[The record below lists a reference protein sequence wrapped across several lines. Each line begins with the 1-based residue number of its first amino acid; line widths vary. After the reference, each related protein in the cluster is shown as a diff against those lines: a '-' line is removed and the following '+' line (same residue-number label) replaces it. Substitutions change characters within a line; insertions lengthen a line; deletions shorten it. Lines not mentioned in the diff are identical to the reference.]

1 MKMIGIVVGIAAVV
15 AIVSIVGC
23 KLFAS
28 RSTEATVALTA
39 KMPGKV
45 AVVYYSQSKVGNTA
59 TVAKWIAK
67 HTGGVLVP
75 IEAIEAYPD
84 AYGDTLKAAQS
95 DMERGGTRAIK
106 AVPPLD
112 GYDVVFIGSPIWYGT
127 YAPPVAEFFKT
138 HAFAGKTV
146 VPFCTHGGG
155 GAGRYFVDVRK
166 ACPEAT
172 VKEGL
177 TIRGSN
183 QVERRLGTGVTV
195 HHTEDDVVNWLNAV
209 FAATVVS
216 AAVASATTGG
226 ETDFQADTFKTKE
239 GKTVTITAIKH
250 ASLRIQYDGLE
261 IQVDPVSKYAPETDY
276 SKFPKADVI
285 LVTHEHF
292 DHFDRDAIATLRK
305 DGAEIVANPA
315 VQKMLGFGMV
325 LANGESRVLAK
336 GIKLDAVPAYNTT
349 PGHTQFHPKGRDNGY
364 VLTMGGL
371 RIYIAGDTEDIPEMA
386 ALKDIDVAF
395 LPCNQPYTMTPEQ
408 LAKAARTIKPK
419 VLFPYHYSQ
428 TPIKNVVELLAGSGI
443 DVRIRNYQ

>member
-1 MKMIGIVVGIAAVV
+1 MKVLLVILGVVVVAAIAVV
-15 AIVSIVGC
+15 AGC
-23 KLFAS
+23 RILAN

-39 KMPGKV
+39 KIPGKI

-59 TVAKWIAK
+59 MVAKWIAR
-67 HTGGVLVP
+67 HTGGELVP
-75 IEAIEAYPD
+75 IETVEAYPD
-84 AYGDTLKAAQS
+84 AYGETLKAAKK
-95 DMERGGTRAIK
+95 DMENGGTRAIK
-106 AVPPLD
+106 SVPPLD

-138 HAFAGKTV
+138 HSFAGKTV

-166 ACPEAT
+166 ACPAAT

-195 HHTEDDVVNWLNAV
+195 HHTEDDVVNWLNVV
-209 FAATVVS
+209 FAAT
-216 AAVASATTGG
+216 AASATTGDAL
-226 ETDFQADTFKTKE
+226 DFQTDTFKTKE
-239 GKTVTITAIKH
+239 GKAVTITAIKH

-261 IQVDPVSKYAPETDY
+261 IQVDPVAKYAPETDY

-292 DHFDRDAIATLRK
+292 DHFDRDTIATLRK
-305 DGAEIVANPA
+305 DGTEIVANPA
-315 VQKMLGFGMV
+315 VQKMLGFGTA

-336 GIKLDAVPAYNTT
+336 EINLDAVPAYNTT

-364 VLTMGGL
+364 VLTIDGL
-371 RIYIAGDTEDIPEMA
+371 RIYIAGDTEDIPEMS

-408 LAKAARTIKPK
+408 VAKAARTIKPK
-419 VLFPYHYSQ
+419 VLYPYHYSS

>member
-1 MKMIGIVVGIAAVV
+1 MKVLLVILGIVFVATIAVV
-15 AIVSIVGC
+15 AGC
-23 KLFAS
+23 RILAS

-39 KMPGKV
+39 KLPGKV
-45 AVVYYSQSKVGNTA
+45 AVVYYSQSKVGNTV

-67 HTGGVLVP
+67 HSGGELVP
-75 IEAIEAYPD
+75 IEAVEAYPD
-84 AYGDTLKAAQS
+84 AYGETLKAAKK
-95 DMERGGTRAIK
+95 DMENDGTRAIK

-138 HAFAGKTV
+138 HSFAGKTV

-166 ACPEAT
+166 ACPAAT
-172 VKEGL
+172 VKVGL
-177 TIRGSN
+177 AIRGSN

-195 HHTEDDVVNWLNAV
+195 HHTEDDVINWLNAV
-209 FAATVVS
+209 FAAT
-216 AAVASATTGG
+216 AASATTGDAL
-226 ETDFQADTFKTKE
+226 DFQTDTFKTKE
-239 GKTVTITAIKH
+239 GKAVTITAIKH

-261 IQVDPVSKYAPETDY
+261 IQVDPVAKYAPETDY

-292 DHFDRDAIATLRK
+292 DHFDRDTIATLRK
-305 DGAEIVANPA
+305 DGTEIVANPA
-315 VQKMLGFGMV
+315 VQKMLGFGTA

-336 GIKLDAVPAYNTT
+336 EIKLDAVPAYNTT

-364 VLTMGGL
+364 VLTIDGL

-386 ALKDIDVAF
+386 SLKDIDVAF
-395 LPCNQPYTMTPEQ
+395 LSCNQPYTMTPEQ
-408 LAKAARTIKPK
+408 VAKAARTIKPK

-428 TPIKNVVELLAGSGI
+428 TPIKQVADLLTGSGI

>member
-1 MKMIGIVVGIAAVV
+1 MKILLVILGIVVVAAIAVV
-15 AIVSIVGC
+15 AGC
-23 KLFAS
+23 RILAS

-39 KMPGKV
+39 KLPGKV

-67 HTGGVLVP
+67 YTGGELVP
-75 IEAIEAYPD
+75 IEAVEAYPD
-84 AYGDTLKAAQS
+84 AYGETLKAAKK
-95 DMERGGTRAIK
+95 DMENGGTRAIK
-106 AVPPLD
+106 AVPSLD

-138 HAFAGKTV
+138 HSFAGKTV

-166 ACPEAT
+166 ACPAAT

-195 HHTEDDVVNWLNAV
+195 HHTEDDVVNWLNAL
-209 FAATVVS
+209 FAAT
-216 AAVASATTGG
+216 AASATTGEG
-226 ETDFQADTFKTKE
+226 ALGFQTDTFKTKE

-261 IQVDPVSKYAPETDY
+261 IQVDPVAKYAPETDY

-292 DHFDRDAIATLRK
+292 DHFDRDTIAALKK
-305 DGAEIVANPA
+305 DGTEIVANPA
-315 VQKMLGFGMV
+315 VQKILGFGTA
-325 LANGESRVLAK
+325 LANGESCVLAK

-364 VLTMGGL
+364 VLTIDGL
-371 RIYIAGDTEDIPEMA
+371 RIYIAGDTEDIPEMS

-408 LAKAARTIKPK
+408 VAKAARTIKPK

-428 TPIKNVVELLAGSGI
+428 TPIKQVADLLTGSGI

>member
-1 MKMIGIVVGIAAVV
+1 MKVLLVILGIVVVAAIAVV
-15 AIVSIVGC
+15 AGC
-23 KLFAS
+23 RILAN

-39 KMPGKV
+39 KIPGKI

-59 TVAKWIAK
+59 MVAKWIAR
-67 HTGGVLVP
+67 HTSGELVP
-75 IEAIEAYPD
+75 IETVEAYPD
-84 AYGDTLKAAQS
+84 AYGETLKAAKK
-95 DMERGGTRAIK
+95 DMDNGGTRAIK
-106 AVPPLD
+106 SVPPLD
-112 GYDVVFIGSPIWYGT
+112 GYDMVFIGSPIWYGT

-138 HAFAGKTV
+138 HSFAGKTV

-166 ACPEAT
+166 ACPAAT

-195 HHTEDDVVNWLNAV
+195 HHTEDDVVNWLNAI
-209 FAATVVS
+209 FAAT
-216 AAVASATTGG
+216 AASATTGG
-226 ETDFQADTFKTKE
+226 AMDFQTDMFKTKE

-261 IQVDPVSKYAPETDY
+261 IQVDPVAKYAPETDY

-292 DHFDRDAIATLRK
+292 DHDTIAALKK
-305 DGAEIVANPA
+305 DGTEIVANPA
-315 VQKMLGFGMV
+315 VQKMLGFGTA
-325 LANGESRVLAK
+325 LTNGESRVLAK

-364 VLTMGGL
+364 VLTIDGL
-371 RIYIAGDTEDIPEMA
+371 RIYIAGDTEDIPEMS
-386 ALKDIDVAF
+386 ALKNIDVAF

-428 TPIKNVVELLAGSGI
+428 TPVKQVADLLAGSGI

>member
-1 MKMIGIVVGIAAVV
+1 MKVLLIILGVVVVAAIAVV
-15 AIVSIVGC
+15 AGC
-23 KLFAS
+23 RILAN

-39 KMPGKV
+39 KIPGKI

-67 HTGGVLVP
+67 HTGGELVP
-75 IEAIEAYPD
+75 IETVEAYPD
-84 AYGDTLKAAQS
+84 AYGETLKAAKK
-95 DMERGGTRAIK
+95 DMENGGTRAIK
-106 AVPPLD
+106 SVPPLD

-138 HAFAGKTV
+138 HSFAGKTV

-166 ACPEAT
+166 ACPAAT

-195 HHTEDDVVNWLNAV
+195 HHTEDDVVNWLNAL
-209 FAATVVS
+209 FAATAAS
-216 AAVASATTGG
+216 AATGDAL
-226 ETDFQADTFKTKE
+226 DFQTDTFKTKE
-239 GKTVTITAIKH
+239 GKAVTITAIKH

-261 IQVDPVSKYAPETDY
+261 IQVDPVAKYAPETDY
-276 SKFPKADVI
+276 SRFPKADVI

-292 DHFDRDAIATLRK
+292 DHFDRDTIAALRK
-305 DGAEIVANPA
+305 DGTEIVANPA
-315 VQKMLGFGMV
+315 VQKMLGFGTA

-364 VLTMGGL
+364 VLTIDGL
-371 RIYIAGDTEDIPEMA
+371 RIYIAGDTEDIPEMS

-408 LAKAARTIKPK
+408 VAKAARTIKPK

-428 TPIKNVVELLAGSGI
+428 TPIKQVADLLADSGI

>member
-1 MKMIGIVVGIAAVV
+1 MKVLLVILGIVVVAAIAFV
-15 AIVSIVGC
+15 AGC
-23 KLFAS
+23 RILAN

-39 KMPGKV
+39 KVPGKI

-67 HTGGVLVP
+67 HTGGELVP
-75 IEAIEAYPD
+75 LETVEAYPD
-84 AYGDTLKAAQS
+84 AYGETLKAAKK
-95 DMERGGTRAIK
+95 DMENGGTRAIK

-112 GYDVVFIGSPIWYGT
+112 GYDVVFIGTPIWYGT

-138 HAFAGKTV
+138 HSFAGKTV

-166 ACPEAT
+166 ACPAAT

-195 HHTEDDVVNWLNAV
+195 HHTEDDVVNWLNAL
-209 FAATVVS
+209 FAAT
-216 AAVASATTGG
+216 AASVTTGG
-226 ETDFQADTFKTKE
+226 ALDFQTDTFKTKE
-239 GKTVTITAIKH
+239 GKAVTITAIKH

-261 IQVDPVSKYAPETDY
+261 IQVDPVAKYAPETDY

-292 DHFDRDAIATLRK
+292 DHFDRDTIATLRK
-305 DGAEIVANPA
+305 DGTEIVANPA
-315 VQKMLGFGMV
+315 VQKMLGFGMA

-364 VLTMGGL
+364 VLAIDGL
-371 RIYIAGDTEDIPEMA
+371 RIYIAGDTEDIPEMS

-408 LAKAARTIKPK
+408 VAKAARTIKPK
-419 VLFPYHYSQ
+419 VLFPYHYSS

>member
-1 MKMIGIVVGIAAVV
+1 MKVLLVILGIVVVAAIAFV
-15 AIVSIVGC
+15 AGC
-23 KLFAS
+23 RILAN

-39 KMPGKV
+39 KVPGKI

-67 HTGGVLVP
+67 HTGGELVP
-75 IEAIEAYPD
+75 IETVEAYPD
-84 AYGDTLKAAQS
+84 AYGETLKAAKK
-95 DMERGGTRAIK
+95 DMENGGTRGIK

-112 GYDVVFIGSPIWYGT
+112 GYDVVFIGTPIWYGT

-138 HAFAGKTV
+138 HSFAGKTV

-166 ACPEAT
+166 ACPDAT

-183 QVERRLGTGVTV
+183 QIERRLGTGVTV

-209 FAATVVS
+209 FAATAAFATAGS
-216 AAVASATTGG
+216 AM
-226 ETDFQADTFKTKE
+226 DFQTDTFKTRE
-239 GKTVTITAIKH
+239 GKAVTITAIKH

-261 IQVDPVSKYAPETDY
+261 IQVDPVAKYAPETDY

-292 DHFDRDAIATLRK
+292 DHFDRDTIATLRK
-305 DGAEIVANPA
+305 DGTEIVSNPA
-315 VQKMLGFGMV
+315 VQKMLGFGTA

-364 VLTMGGL
+364 VLTIDGL
-371 RIYIAGDTEDIPEMA
+371 RIYIAGDTEDIPEMS

-408 LAKAARTIKPK
+408 VAKAARTIKPK

-428 TPIKNVVELLAGSGI
+428 TPIKQVADLLTGSGI

>member
-1 MKMIGIVVGIAAVV
+1 MKVLLVILGIVVVAAVAVV
-15 AIVSIVGC
+15 AGC
-23 KLFAS
+23 RMLAS
-28 RSTEATVALTA
+28 RSSEATVALKA
-39 KMPGKV
+39 KLPGKV

-67 HTGGVLVP
+67 HTGGELVP
-75 IEAIEAYPD
+75 IETMEAYPD
-84 AYGDTLKAAQS
+84 AYGETLKAAKK
-95 DMERGGTRAIK
+95 DMENGGTRAIK
-106 AVPPLD
+106 SVPPLD

-138 HAFAGKTV
+138 HSFAGKTV

-166 ACPEAT
+166 ACPTAT

-209 FAATVVS
+209 FVAT
-216 AAVASATTGG
+216 AVSATTGDAL
-226 ETDFQADTFKTKE
+226 DFQMDTFRTKE
-239 GKTVTITAIKH
+239 GKAVVITAIKH

-261 IQVDPVSKYAPETDY
+261 IQVDPVAKYAPETDY

-292 DHFDRDAIATLRK
+292 DHFDRDTIAALKK
-305 DGAEIVANPA
+305 DGTEIVANPA
-315 VQKMLGFGMV
+315 VQKMLGFGTA
-325 LANGESRVLAK
+325 LSNGESCVLAK
-336 GIKLDAVPAYNTT
+336 GIKLGAVPAYNTT

-371 RIYIAGDTEDIPEMA
+371 RIYIAGDTEDISEMA
-386 ALKDIDVAF
+386 NLKDIDVAF

-408 LAKAARTIKPK
+408 VAKAARTIKPK

-428 TPIKNVVELLAGSGI
+428 TPIKQVADLLTGSGI

>member
-1 MKMIGIVVGIAAVV
+1 MKVLLVILGIVVVAAIAVV
-15 AIVSIVGC
+15 AGC
-23 KLFAS
+23 RILAN
-28 RSTEATVALTA
+28 RSTEATVGLTA
-39 KMPGKV
+39 KVPGKI

-67 HTGGVLVP
+67 HTGGELVP
-75 IEAIEAYPD
+75 LETVEAYPD
-84 AYGDTLKAAQS
+84 AYGETLKAAKK
-95 DMERGGTRAIK
+95 DMENGGTRAIK

-112 GYDVVFIGSPIWYGT
+112 GYDVVFIGTPIWYGT

-138 HAFAGKTV
+138 HSFAGKTV

-166 ACPEAT
+166 ACPAAT

-209 FAATVVS
+209 FAAT
-216 AAVASATTGG
+216 ATSATTGG
-226 ETDFQADTFKTKE
+226 ALDFQTDTFKTKE
-239 GKTVTITAIKH
+239 GKAVTITAIKH

-261 IQVDPVSKYAPETDY
+261 IQVDPVAKYAPETDY

-292 DHFDRDAIATLRK
+292 DHFDGDTIATLKK
-305 DGAEIVANPA
+305 DGTEIVANPA
-315 VQKMLGFGMV
+315 AQKMLSFGTA
-325 LANGESRVLAK
+325 LANGEQRVIAK
-336 GIKLDAVPAYNTT
+336 GIKLAAVPAYNTT

-408 LAKAARTIKPK
+408 VAKAARTIKPK

-428 TPIKNVVELLAGSGI
+428 TPIKQVADLLIGSGI